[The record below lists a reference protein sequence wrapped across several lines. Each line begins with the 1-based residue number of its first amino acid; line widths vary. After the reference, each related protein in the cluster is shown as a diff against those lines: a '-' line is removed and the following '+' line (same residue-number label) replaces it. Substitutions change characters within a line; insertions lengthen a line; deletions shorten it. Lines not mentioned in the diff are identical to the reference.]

1 MPKPY
6 MHPAKTFLALSAL
19 LFATF
24 NTNLHAAVGKVEF
37 TTAGAYAT
45 NGGQQ
50 RSLVKGM
57 EINQGDTI
65 ITEAGRTQI
74 RFSDGGYISL
84 QPNTEFKVDEYSY
97 EGKTD
102 GSEKGFFS
110 LVKGGL
116 RAITGAVGRVNK
128 TAYRVNT
135 PVATIG
141 IRGTEFL
148 AQFDG
153 RLLVKVGDGA
163 VYMTNASGDLIL
175 FKGQVGEVKDSNTKP
190 NYTNDE
196 TTMNAGGP
204 KGATPNQVN
213 TENQQQQQQTNT
225 FTVAE
230 QYNED
235 GTSCVVTGS
244 CPVVESAGPQGVKL
258 ENQGYAFA
266 GDITSSSA
274 GSTTSESFNG
284 AGAPVTASLDGQGN
298 LVALS
303 DGSSTITFTGNY
315 LDKGSSGPLY
325 WQRINNASLT
335 DGTDS
340 ATYGNLHFV
349 FGSLTPESDI
359 MNLASSFNQGY
370 YTAIGGTS
378 PTDKFGNVGSLNYA
392 SLLVDFGQYTVFS
405 QVGLTIQG
413 TTYTASGE
421 GDFLTEG
428 SPLFFTTGSTN
439 FDGSYSASGFLAG
452 PNASHAAFSYT
463 LNDNITG
470 AVALSK
476 STFSSQESCVCNFR

>member
-1 MPKPY
+1 MLKPY
-6 MHPAKTFLALSAL
+6 MNPAKTLLALSAL
-19 LFATF
+19 ILATL
-24 NTNLHAAVGKVEF
+24 NTNLYAAVGKVEF
-37 TTAGAYAT
+37 TTSGAYAT

-50 RSLVKGM
+50 RSLTKGM

-235 GTSCVVTGS
+235 GTSCVVTGT
-244 CPVVESAGPQGVKL
+244 CPVVESASPTQQAEFQNQAYAAAGNILTSTRNPPSELPFTEAGLPVSAKL
-258 ENQGYAFA
+258 
-266 GDITSSSA
+266 D
-274 GSTTSESFNG
+274 G
-284 AGAPVTASLDGQGN
+284 AGNIVG
-298 LVALS
+298 LS
-303 DGSSTITFTGNY
+303 DGISNLTI
-315 LDKGSSGPLY
+315 KGTYFDQSVNGPIY
-325 WQRINNASLT
+325 MQRINNAEVS
-335 DGTDS
+335 DGTIT
-340 ATYGNLHFV
+340 AKYGNLHLM
-349 FGSLTPESDI
+349 FGAPTPESDI
-359 MNLASSFNQGY
+359 ANLANLGFAEFNMLS
-370 YTAIGGTS
+370 ATS
-378 PTDKFGNVGSLNYA
+378 PTNLNGDIGVLTNAVLGIDFSSMFVYSSL
-392 SLLVDFGQYTVFS
+392 SGQIAGGAF
-405 QVGLTIQG
+405 
-413 TTYTASGE
+413 
-421 GDFLTEG
+421 
-428 SPLFFTTGSTN
+428 
-439 FDGSYSASGFLAG
+439 SASGSGDIDSKGIFYTTDFETYDSSGFVAG
-452 PNASHAAFSYT
+452 ANASYAGMTYT
-463 LNDNITG
+463 INQDIHG
-470 AVALSK
+470 AV
-476 STFSSQESCVCNFR
+476 TFGRCDGCIPR

>member
-1 MPKPY
+1 MTIPKMNSRVPIVTLT
-6 MHPAKTFLALSAL
+6 AIGIAFFSQALS
-19 LFATF
+19 
-24 NTNLHAAVGKVEF
+24 AAVGKIEF
-37 TTAGAYAT
+37 TTSGAYAT
-45 NGGQQ
+45 NAGQQ
-50 RSLVKGM
+50 RTLTKGM
-57 EINQGDTI
+57 EINQGDTVV
-65 ITEAGRTQI
+65 TESGRTQI

-128 TAYRVNT
+128 NAYRVNT

-204 KGATPNQVN
+204 KGATPNQVY

-235 GTSCVVTGS
+235 GTSCVVTGN
-244 CPVVESAGPQGVKL
+244 CPVVESASPGQQLQNQGV
-258 ENQGYAFA
+258 AIA
-266 GDITSSSA
+266 GNYSA
-274 GSTTSESFNG
+274 GSGIDLG
-284 AGAPVTASLDGQGN
+284 AGGPLTVTTDSAGNVIGASSFDGLQAVT
-298 LVALS
+298 L
-303 DGSSTITFTGNY
+303 TGTY
-315 LDKGSSGPLY
+315 LDKSASGPLA
-325 WQRINNASLT
+325 WQRINNATVSY
-335 DGTDS
+335 DGINE
-340 ATYGNLHFV
+340 TYGNLHIIY
-349 FGSLTPESDI
+349 GALTPEADL
-359 MNLASSFNQGY
+359 MNLSTSLNNGAGY
-370 YTAIGGTS
+370 SLIGSTS
-378 PTDKFGNVGSLNYA
+378 PTN
-392 SLLVDFGQYTVFS
+392 LLGQTGTLTEATLYVNFSSYQVSS
-405 QVGLTIQG
+405 QVAGVIAGNEFYGSGAG
-413 TTYTASGE
+413 TVDSKGI
-421 GDFLTEG
+421 
-428 SPLFFTTGSTN
+428 FFTTNYENYYSTG
-439 FDGSYSASGFLAG
+439 FFSGDK
-452 PNASHAAFSYT
+452 ASHAGMSYVI
-463 LNDNITG
+463 NEDIHG
-470 AVALSK
+470 AVALIKTS
-476 STFSSQESCVCNFR
+476 SYPLNTCGNCEVTFIPQ